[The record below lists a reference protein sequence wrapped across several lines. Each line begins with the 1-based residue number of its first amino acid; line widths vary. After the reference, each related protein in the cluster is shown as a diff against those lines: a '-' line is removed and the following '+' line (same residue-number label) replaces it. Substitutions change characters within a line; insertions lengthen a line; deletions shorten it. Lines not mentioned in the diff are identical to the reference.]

1 MMNKF
6 SLLLLS
12 LIFFSSSPLAFATV
26 LVPTPPPIAARNY
39 ILQDFYSGKIFMKKN
54 ADERIEPA
62 SLTKLMT
69 AYLVFQKLRIG
80 KIKLTDKVKISEKAQ
95 NMSEY
100 TSRMYLEVG
109 TEVQVELLLKG
120 MIIQSGND
128 ASIALAELIGGTEEA
143 FATLMNAQAQRL
155 GLKNTHYMNSTGLPS
170 EEHYSSASDTA
181 LLAYALVRHFPEYYR
196 WYSEREFTFNEITQK
211 NRNLLLR
218 RDPSVDGIKTG
229 HTSGAGYCL
238 AASAKRG
245 EMRLISVIMGAKSE
259 KARAKASEKMLD
271 YGYQTVT
278 EVFYPEIYPGT
289 SEITSAINNGVS
301 IISYR
306 GWGDANGWHYPYF
319 HTENIEDL
327 NNGPQTPVM
336 TSIVCN
342 TGDFANSVDPC
353 FGEKWMRVG
362 TPSVPKGGVAFVGP
376 SDLHTNTKY
385 NNAIFAGFYSSLL
398 DDDVFTFAAAVQLGK
413 QEMYNSFP
421 MDLGPEEKVEFNFYV
436 YNILSDPSLEMW
448 TKVPEA
454 INVTIPDELTIGTSY
469 LNLSL
474 PGLNGAVV
482 TAIKENETTAAEI
495 VENDICAVEKKAGLH
510 VNVIFTD

>member
-271 YGYQTVT
+271 YGFRFFDTYSLYKAH
-278 EVFYPEIYPGT
+278 EPL
-289 SEITSAINNGVS
+289 
-301 IISYR
+301 
-306 GWGDANGWHYPYF
+306 
-319 HTENIEDL
+319 DL
-327 NNGPQTPVM
+327 
-336 TSIVCN
+336 
-342 TGDFANSVDPC
+342 
-353 FGEKWMRVG
+353 ERVWYG
-362 TPSVPKGGVAFVGP
+362 KAT
-376 SDLHTNTKY
+376 
-385 NNAIFAGFYSSLL
+385 LL
-398 DDDVFTFAAAVQLGK
+398 QLG
-413 QEMYNSFP
+413 
-421 MDLGPEEKVEFNFYV
+421 LEKSLYV
-436 YNILSDPSLEMW
+436 
-448 TKVPEA
+448 TVPENQYKQLNA
-454 INVTIPDELTIGTSY
+454 TLYIDKYIMAPVVAGKTYGTLKIHLGNQVISERP
-469 LNLSL
+469 LIALSS
-474 PGLNGAVV
+474 
-482 TAIKENETTAAEI
+482 I
-495 VENDICAVEKKAGLH
+495 EKGSFWKRL
-510 VNVIFTD
+510 IDSFSLFFY

>member
-1 MMNKF
+1 MNKF

-271 YGYQTVT
+271 YGFRFFDTYSLYKAH
-278 EVFYPEIYPGT
+278 EPL
-289 SEITSAINNGVS
+289 
-301 IISYR
+301 
-306 GWGDANGWHYPYF
+306 
-319 HTENIEDL
+319 DL
-327 NNGPQTPVM
+327 
-336 TSIVCN
+336 
-342 TGDFANSVDPC
+342 
-353 FGEKWMRVG
+353 ERVWYG
-362 TPSVPKGGVAFVGP
+362 KAT
-376 SDLHTNTKY
+376 
-385 NNAIFAGFYSSLL
+385 LL
-398 DDDVFTFAAAVQLGK
+398 QLG
-413 QEMYNSFP
+413 
-421 MDLGPEEKVEFNFYV
+421 LEKSLYV
-436 YNILSDPSLEMW
+436 
-448 TKVPEA
+448 TVPENQYKQLNA
-454 INVTIPDELTIGTSY
+454 TLYIDKYIMAPVVAGKTYGTLKIHLGNQVISERP
-469 LNLSL
+469 LIALSS
-474 PGLNGAVV
+474 
-482 TAIKENETTAAEI
+482 I
-495 VENDICAVEKKAGLH
+495 EKGSFWKRL
-510 VNVIFTD
+510 IDSFSLFFY

>member
-12 LIFFSSSPLAFATV
+12 LMFFSSSPLAFATL

-39 ILQDFYSGKIFMKKN
+39 ILQDFYSGKILMKKN

-80 KIKLTDKVKISEKAQ
+80 EIKLTDKVKISEKAQ

-143 FATLMNAQAQRL
+143 FATLMNEQAQRL
-155 GLKNTHYMNSTGLPS
+155 GLINTHYMNSTGLPS

-181 LLAYALVRHFPEYYR
+181 RLAYALVRHFPEYYR

-229 HTSGAGYCL
+229 HTNGAGYCL

-259 KARAKASEKMLD
+259 KARTMASEKMLD
-271 YGYQTVT
+271 YGFRFFDTYSLYKTH
-278 EVFYPEIYPGT
+278 EPL
-289 SEITSAINNGVS
+289 
-301 IISYR
+301 
-306 GWGDANGWHYPYF
+306 
-319 HTENIEDL
+319 DL
-327 NNGPQTPVM
+327 
-336 TSIVCN
+336 
-342 TGDFANSVDPC
+342 
-353 FGEKWMRVG
+353 ERVWYG
-362 TPSVPKGGVAFVGP
+362 KATQ
-376 SDLHTNTKY
+376 L
-385 NNAIFAGFYSSLL
+385 
-398 DDDVFTFAAAVQLGK
+398 QLG
-413 QEMYNSFP
+413 
-421 MDLGPEEKVEFNFYV
+421 LEKSLYV
-436 YNILSDPSLEMW
+436 
-448 TKVPEA
+448 TVPENQYKQLNA
-454 INVTIPDELTIGTSY
+454 TLYIDKYIMAPVVAGKTYGTLKIHLGNQVISERP
-469 LNLSL
+469 LIALSS
-474 PGLNGAVV
+474 
-482 TAIKENETTAAEI
+482 I
-495 VENDICAVEKKAGLH
+495 EKGSFWKRL
-510 VNVIFTD
+510 IDSFLLFFY

>member
-1 MMNKF
+1 
-6 SLLLLS
+6 
-12 LIFFSSSPLAFATV
+12 
-26 LVPTPPPIAARNY
+26 
-39 ILQDFYSGKIFMKKN
+39 MKKN

-271 YGYQTVT
+271 YGFRFFDTYSLYKAH
-278 EVFYPEIYPGT
+278 EPL
-289 SEITSAINNGVS
+289 
-301 IISYR
+301 
-306 GWGDANGWHYPYF
+306 
-319 HTENIEDL
+319 DL
-327 NNGPQTPVM
+327 
-336 TSIVCN
+336 
-342 TGDFANSVDPC
+342 
-353 FGEKWMRVG
+353 ERVWYG
-362 TPSVPKGGVAFVGP
+362 KAT
-376 SDLHTNTKY
+376 
-385 NNAIFAGFYSSLL
+385 LL
-398 DDDVFTFAAAVQLGK
+398 QLG
-413 QEMYNSFP
+413 
-421 MDLGPEEKVEFNFYV
+421 LEKSLYV
-436 YNILSDPSLEMW
+436 
-448 TKVPEA
+448 TVPENQYKQLNA
-454 INVTIPDELTIGTSY
+454 TLYIDKYIMAPVVAGKTYGTLKIHLGNQVISERP
-469 LNLSL
+469 LIALSS
-474 PGLNGAVV
+474 
-482 TAIKENETTAAEI
+482 I
-495 VENDICAVEKKAGLH
+495 EKGSFWKRL
-510 VNVIFTD
+510 IDSFSLFFY